1 MIKMF
6 AWSNRGV
13 ASCAQSLAV
22 LFVLSAAF
30 AQLALCALSPANIF
44 EGVNK

>member
-6 AWSNRGV
+6 AWANRGV
-13 ASCAQSLAV
+13 ASCTQSLAV

-30 AQLALCALSPANIF
+30 AQLALHPLQAFLKESIN
-44 EGVNK
+44 E

>member
-6 AWSNRGV
+6 AWANRGV
-13 ASCAQSLAV
+13 ASCVLSLTV

-30 AQLALCALSPANIF
+30 AQLAPCALSPANII